1 MVKDC
6 NSASRSFVLMVKKMT
21 QHSPT
26 YAITIRLRYADAPG
40 AMGKITTAIGDA
52 DGAIGAVDIVNI
64 AGHAIS
70 RDFTVNAKDV
80 EHGKRI
86 VECLR
91 KVEGLEVVHV
101 SDRVFLMHLGGKIEV
116 LSKSPIKTRD
126 DLSMAY
132 TPGVARVCNSIA
144 EDPDASFALT
154 IRQNTVAVVSD
165 GSAVL
170 GLGNIGPRAAMPVM
184 EGKAMLFKEFAGVDA
199 FPICLDTQDTEE
211 IIRIVQC
218 LAPTFGGIN
227 LEDISA
233 PRCIEIEERLDK
245 QLEIPVFHDDQHGT
259 AIVVLAGLKN
269 SLRRIGKAMSQVRIV
284 INGAGAAGTA
294 ICKLL
299 ITSGARNIIACDR
312 SGALHSGETELDA
325 TKEWLAQNT
334 NPEAVSGSLSEVIR
348 GADVFIGVSAA
359 DVLTVDDIKSMNNDP
374 IVFALANPD
383 PEINPSLAGPHVRI
397 MATGRSDFPNQINNV
412 LCFPGLFRG
421 VLNVR
426 ATTVNNEMKVA
437 AADAIA
443 DVIPPSDLLD
453 DYIIP
458 SVFDRRVAQVVAQAV
473 STAALETGV
482 ARRKTKAAYH
492 LS

>member
-1 MVKDC
+1 M
-6 NSASRSFVLMVKKMT
+6 S

-26 YAITIRLRYADAPG
+26 YAITIRLRYPDAPG
-40 AMGKITTAIGDA
+40 AMGRITTAIGDA

-64 AGHAIS
+64 TGQAIS

-80 EHGKRI
+80 EHGKAI
-86 VECLR
+86 VEKLR
-91 KVEGLEVVHV
+91 SVDGVEVVHV

-116 LSKSPIKTRD
+116 IPKTPIKTRD

-132 TPGVARVCNSIA
+132 TPGVARVCRSIA

-199 FPICLDTQDTEE
+199 FPICLDTQDTEK
-211 IIRIVQC
+211 IIETVRQ

-245 QLEIPVFHDDQHGT
+245 ELEIPVFHDDQHGT
-259 AIVVLAGLKN
+259 AIVVLAGLRN
-269 SLRRIGKAMSQVRIV
+269 SMKRIGKELSEVKIIV
-284 INGAGAAGTA
+284 NGAGAAGTA

-299 ITSGARNIIACDR
+299 MLAGATNIIACDR
-312 SGALHSGETELDA
+312 AGALHAGETEADR
-325 TKEWLAQNT
+325 TKQWLAQNT
-334 NPEAVSGSLSEVIR
+334 NPEKISGPLSTAIKN
-348 GADVFIGVSAA
+348 ADVFIGVSAA
-359 DVLTVDDIKSMNNDP
+359 NVLTLDDIKSMAEDP
-374 IVFALANPD
+374 VVFALANPD
-383 PEINPSLAGPHVRI
+383 PEIDPRLANSHVRI

-426 ATTVNNEMKVA
+426 ASTVNNQMKLA
-437 AADAIA
+437 AAEAIA
-443 DVIPPSDLLD
+443 AVIPESDLLD

-458 SVFDRRVAQVVAQAV
+458 SVFDRRVAMVVAKAV
-473 STAALETGV
+473 SEAAMETGV
-482 ARRKTKAAYH
+482 ARRKTKSAFD
-492 LS
+492 LT

>member
-1 MVKDC
+1 M
-6 NSASRSFVLMVKKMT
+6 S
-21 QHSPT
+21 QQSPT
-26 YAITIRLRYADAPG
+26 YAITIRLRYPDAPG
-40 AMGKITTAIGDA
+40 AMGRITTAIGDA

-64 AGHAIS
+64 TGQAIS

-80 EHGKRI
+80 EHGKAI
-86 VECLR
+86 VERLR
-91 KVEGLEVVHV
+91 SVDGVEVVHV

-116 LSKSPIKTRD
+116 IPKTPIKTRD

-132 TPGVARVCNSIA
+132 TPGVARVCRSIA
-144 EDPDASFALT
+144 DDPDASFALT

-199 FPICLDTQDTEE
+199 FPICLDTQDTEQ
-211 IIRIVQC
+211 IIETVRQ

-245 QLEIPVFHDDQHGT
+245 ELEIPVFHDDQHGT

-269 SLRRIGKAMSQVRIV
+269 SMKRIGKDLREVKIIV
-284 INGAGAAGTA
+284 NGAGAAGTA
-294 ICKLL
+294 ICKILML
-299 ITSGARNIIACDR
+299 AGVTNIIACDR
-312 SGALHSGETELDA
+312 AGALHAGETEADR
-325 TKEWLAQNT
+325 TKQWLAQNT
-334 NPEAVSGSLSEVIR
+334 NPERISGPLSTAIKD
-348 GADVFIGVSAA
+348 ADVFIGVSAA
-359 DVLTVDDIKSMNNDP
+359 NVLTLEDVKSMAEDP
-374 IVFALANPD
+374 VVFALANPD
-383 PEINPSLAGPHVRI
+383 PEIDPRLANSHVRI

-426 ATTVNNEMKVA
+426 ASTINERMKLA
-437 AADAIA
+437 AAEAIA
-443 DVIPPSDLLD
+443 AVIPETDLLD

-458 SVFDRRVAQVVAQAV
+458 SVFDRRVATVVAKAV
-473 STAALETGV
+473 SEAAVETGV
-482 ARRKTKAAYH
+482 ARRKTKSAFD
-492 LS
+492 LT